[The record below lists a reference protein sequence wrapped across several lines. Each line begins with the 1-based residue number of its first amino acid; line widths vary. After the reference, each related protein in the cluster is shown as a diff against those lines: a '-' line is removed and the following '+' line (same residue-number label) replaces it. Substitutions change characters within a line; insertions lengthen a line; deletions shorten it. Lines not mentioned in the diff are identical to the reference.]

1 MNKFAY
7 IRAARTLRRVAF
19 FSLVTAPSLVLFFLF
34 ITLSFNHSLAGS
46 FLSTARSLI
55 ADAPDGMVNI
65 SVCDKP
71 KISHDDLPDE
81 RAIPSLSAEDNVLQQ
96 SSPMFLATCLTGRK
110 PASEWQKETDSTIRQ
125 LYLLS
130 VVMGLFVSWL
140 FSGALIPARSIFRRM
155 KS

>member
-7 IRAARTLRRVAF
+7 IRTACTLLRVAF

-34 ITLSFNHSLAGS
+34 IMLSFNNSIAGS
-46 FLSTARSLI
+46 FLSTARALI
-55 ADAPDGMVNI
+55 AGAPDGMVNI

-71 KISHDDLPDE
+71 KISLDDLPDE
-81 RAIPSLSAEDNVLQQ
+81 RAIPSLSAEDNALQQ
-96 SSPMFLATCLTGRK
+96 SSPVYLATCLTGRK
-110 PASEWQKETDSTIRQ
+110 PASEWQNETNSTIRH

-130 VVMGLFVSWL
+130 VVMGLLVSWL
-140 FSGALIPARSIFRRM
+140 FSGGLIPARSIFRRM

>member
-19 FSLVTAPSLVLFFLF
+19 FSLVTAPSLVLFLLF
-34 ITLSFNHSLAGS
+34 ITLSFNNSISGS
-46 FLSTARSLI
+46 FLSTARTLI
-55 ADAPDGMVNI
+55 AGAPDGMVNI

-71 KISHDDLPDE
+71 TISPDDLPDE

-110 PASEWQKETDSTIRQ
+110 PASEWQKETDSAIRQ

-130 VVMGLFVSWL
+130 VVMGLLVSWL
-140 FSGALIPARSIFRRM
+140 FSGLLIPSFSIFRRM